1 MIFKS
6 ESWIFRFLVVVI
18 VEPSYGFKP
27 DGMGQLHMASAVKKL
42 FGLKF
47 YFEIIVV
54 RNKISI

>member
-1 MIFKS
+1 MS
-6 ESWIFRFLVVVI
+6 RFLVDEV

-27 DGMGQLHMASAVKKL
+27 DGIGQLHMASAVKKL

>member
-1 MIFKS
+1 M
-6 ESWIFRFLVVVI
+6 FRFLVVVI

-27 DGMGQLHMASAVKKL
+27 DGMGQLHIASAVKKL
-42 FGLKF
+42 FELKF

>member
-1 MIFKS
+1 M
-6 ESWIFRFLVVVI
+6 FRFLVVVI

-54 RNKISI
+54 GNKISI